1 MKSTLVPGVQGEH
14 KHRVVSENL
23 VSHFN
28 PHGPAVLGSPFLL
41 LLMESAAWRAMA
53 PHLDP
58 GEDSVGVGFDFRHLA
73 PTPPG
78 MTVVAKAEVR
88 EVSGHMVTLSIEAHD
103 EHERIGEGTHVRA
116 VIDVER
122 FKKRHRK
129 KVEG

>member
-1 MKSTLVPGVQGEH
+1 MKCTLVPGVRGEH
-14 KHRVVSENL
+14 RHRVVSENL
-23 VSHFN
+23 VSHHN
-28 PHGPAVLGSPFLL
+28 PNGPAVLGTPFLL
-41 LLMESAAWRAMA
+41 LLMETAAWRAMS
-53 PHLDP
+53 PHLDA

-78 MTVVAKAEVR
+78 MNVVAKAEVL
-88 EVSGHMVTLSIEAHD
+88 EVNGQMVTLSIEAHD

-129 KVEG
+129 KVDG